1 MFNKKSVI
9 FILLSILCIV
19 LTLNSISAIDNTNS
33 IDNLTM
39 DETNS
44 VEKLSPNEFDDGEA
58 KDWAGPIKLE
68 DMDVHADKSLPTGDI
83 QELRSAK
90 NNNNV
95 IVKQYSYTT
104 SDGYKLVKI
113 KSNTYKTIY
122 VDKNGL
128 NDLKGYKS
136 TDLVYKKIPKSIKK
150 IKYDKKLSK
159 KIYKY
164 DWDIKKVK
172 KVKKT
177 YKWKTT
183 KWNKKKVGSKKVWV
197 TKKMKTYETWVDSD
211 GYMYKSKSWNPYKKF
226 GYNAKYL
233 KSEWRYYSDGDIC
246 WGYYRVKVNK
256 PVYKSYAKTVTHKK
270 TKTFYKVKLKK
281 INYKKVKVPHK
292 LVVFTRANKQPG
304 FIHDFYFEGTH
315 MTEHHY
321 WK

>member
-128 NDLKGYKS
+128 SDLKGYKS

-164 DWDIKKVK
+164 DWDIKKR
-172 KVKKT
+172 
-177 YKWKTT
+177 
-183 KWNKKKVGSKKVWV
+183 
-197 TKKMKTYETWVDSD
+197 
-211 GYMYKSKSWNPYKKF
+211 
-226 GYNAKYL
+226 L
-233 KSEWRYYSDGDIC
+233 
-246 WGYYRVKVNK
+246 
-256 PVYKSYAKTVTHKK
+256 THN
-270 TKTFYKVKLKK
+270 FCV
-281 INYKKVKVPHK
+281 
-292 LVVFTRANKQPG
+292 
-304 FIHDFYFEGTH
+304 
-315 MTEHHY
+315 
-321 WK
+321 